1 MSEKDD
7 MALSVYGKGSVSDFL
22 DDLIVY
28 RGLNP
33 CDPRLPSYA
42 VSASAIG
49 LQKGRLPRKHE
60 DSYARLVVYLLEAA
74 QSLTRPASKVKR
86 LIYLGDTRLSD
97 VTAFRNL
104 CTAGSWDGL
113 AFICSEDKKRPAELF
128 KEGADDGSSL
138 FRHVYSA
145 NRWSLLSEFNEQSQY
160 LDFRADEETVV
171 VIDLDKTA
179 IGARGRNA
187 GVIDQARQL
196 AVQVTV
202 ADLLGDAFKLPVFLE
217 AYGALNQPEF
227 HFFTEDNQ
235 DYLAYVCLA
244 IASGRYRLEEVV
256 EKIRSGRLVSF
267 HEFISEVDSHSS
279 ELPDGLDALHAGF
292 YAYLQAGD
300 PTPFK
305 AFRRNEYHLTASRM
319 GWLPDDA
326 SLKKILSEEIVITSE
341 VHRAAL
347 KWKSEGALIFGL
359 SDKPDEASLPDPEQ
373 VSRGCLPLHRI
384 KSHIVG
390 AK

>member
-1 MSEKDD
+1 MSEQEDD
-7 MALSVYGKGSVSDFL
+7 MALGVYGRGSVSDFL

-33 CDPRLPSYA
+33 CDSRLPSYA
-42 VSASAIG
+42 VSASEIG
-49 LQKGRLPRKHE
+49 LQQGRLPRKHE

-74 QSLTRPASKVKR
+74 RRLTRPSSRIKR

-104 CTAGSWDGL
+104 CSAGRWDGL
-113 AFICSEDKKRPAELF
+113 AFICSEDKKRAAELL
-128 KEGADDGSSL
+128 KETAEGGSNIL
-138 FRHVYSA
+138 LYSA
-145 NRWSLLSEFNEQSQY
+145 NRWSLLSEFDERRQY
-160 LDFRADEETVV
+160 RDFGVDEETVV

-202 ADLLGDAFKLPVFLE
+202 ADLLGDAFQLPVFQE
-217 AYGALNQPEF
+217 AYAALNQTEF
-227 HFFTEDNQ
+227 HVFTEDNQ

-244 IASGRYRLEEVV
+244 IASGRYVLEEVV
-256 EKIRSGRLVSF
+256 ERIRSGRLVTF
-267 HEFISEVDSHSS
+267 HEFISEVDSHRFEISKAFSS
-279 ELPDGLDALHAGF
+279 LHADF
-292 YAYLQAGD
+292 FAYLKAGD

-305 AFRRNEYHLTASRM
+305 AFRRNEYYLTASRM

-326 SLKKILSEEIVITSE
+326 SLEQILSEEIVITRE
-341 VHRAAL
+341 VHQAAL
-347 KWKSEGALIFGL
+347 KWKSNGALIFGL

-384 KSHIVG
+384 ESHIVG
-390 AK
+390 VR